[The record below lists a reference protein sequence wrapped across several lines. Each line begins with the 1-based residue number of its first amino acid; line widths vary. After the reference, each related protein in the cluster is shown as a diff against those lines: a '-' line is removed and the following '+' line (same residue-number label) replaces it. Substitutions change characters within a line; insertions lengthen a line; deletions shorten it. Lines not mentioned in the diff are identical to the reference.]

1 MTFKG
6 VFYIPPPEYFRRLR
20 RFAGGRGQPD
30 DLDSMISCHMKA
42 LGVDHDDAAQMV
54 GRGMRLE
61 KERARLAIEQ
71 EHGHE

>member
-1 MTFKG
+1 
-6 VFYIPPPEYFRRLR
+6 
-20 RFAGGRGQPD
+20 
-30 DLDSMISCHMKA
+30 MKA